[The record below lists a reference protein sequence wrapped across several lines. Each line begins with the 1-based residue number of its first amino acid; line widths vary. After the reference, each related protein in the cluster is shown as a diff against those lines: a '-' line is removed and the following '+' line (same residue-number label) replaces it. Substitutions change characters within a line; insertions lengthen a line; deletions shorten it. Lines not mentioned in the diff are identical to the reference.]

1 MEASL
6 TFERDKMRMLRI
18 ILWLMGIID
27 KAGHVARARRHH
39 GHLVNDADT
48 VLLQAEHAVAGHVIL
63 AADNRHFVLAA
74 E

>member
-27 KAGHVARARRHH
+27 KAAQSPERPKRSQSRNPG
-39 GHLVNDADT
+39 
-48 VLLQAEHAVAGHVIL
+48 
-63 AADNRHFVLAA
+63 
-74 E
+74 